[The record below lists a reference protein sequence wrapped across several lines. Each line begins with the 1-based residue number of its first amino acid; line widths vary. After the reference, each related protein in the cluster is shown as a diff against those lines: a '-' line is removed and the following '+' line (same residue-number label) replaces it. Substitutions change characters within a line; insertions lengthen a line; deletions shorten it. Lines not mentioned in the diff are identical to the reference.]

1 MGTAFQRDRNGH
13 RSGEL
18 ADPRVVARFRALAP
32 WVGAAM
38 VASAL
43 LVLLGWWQGIDG
55 LTRLLGGATAMKPS
69 SAVTFI
75 LAGVALL
82 ACARPGVS
90 GRWCALPNIAVALL
104 GGLSL
109 LEYLAG
115 IDPGIDHLFPDPE
128 AIALGMPAGRMSQM
142 TAVGFV
148 LLGGLGLLVRARRGV
163 LLAQAL
169 AAGLLAIGALALA
182 IAGYRYRVGEMTF
195 VPVAAPTA
203 ILLIAAALAWLALQP
218 PQGVMAVATADS
230 PGGVL
235 LRRMGLP
242 ALLLPLG
249 LAVAVRGLETRLGWS
264 HAEVIAA
271 LAFLSGAGMLV
282 MVMYMARLLHGL
294 DRQRRNAARLQDDAL
309 TDALTRLPN
318 RRAFDTALERL
329 LAGHR
334 QSDVGFALLMV
345 DLDRFKSY
353 NDDYGHLVGDEALR
367 RTGAVL
373 RGVLRPQ
380 DLAARYGGEEFAVLL
395 PATSA
400 IGARR
405 VATRLREGFHAQAW
419 PERPLT
425 ASIGIAWA
433 QPGDS
438 AASLI
443 SRADAALYQAKE
455 GGRDRACEALP
466 SAMSQ
471 MV

>member
-1 MGTAFQRDRNGH
+1 MGTDPNRGRHA

-18 ADPRVVARFRALAP
+18 ADPRLVARLRGLAP
-32 WVGAAM
+32 VVGVAMAACG
-38 VASAL
+38 L
-43 LVLLGWWQGIDG
+43 LVLCGWWLGVDG

-75 LAGVALL
+75 VAGAALL
-82 ACARPGVS
+82 ACATPRLP
-90 GRWCALPNIAVALL
+90 GRWCVLPNMVVALL

-109 LEYLAG
+109 LEYVVRRDLG
-115 IDPGIDHLFPDPE
+115 LDHLFPDPE
-128 AIALGMPAGRMSQM
+128 AIALGMPPGRMSQM
-142 TAVGFV
+142 TAVGFL
-148 LLGGLGLLVRARRGV
+148 LLGTLGLLVRARRGV
-163 LLAQAL
+163 MLAQGL
-169 AAGLLAIGALALA
+169 AAGLLAVGALALA
-182 IAGYRYRVGEMTF
+182 IAGYRYRVGAMAF

-203 ILLIAAALAWLALQP
+203 LLLMAGAMAWLALQP
-218 PQGVMAVATADS
+218 PIGVMAVVTADS
-230 PGGVL
+230 PGGML
-235 LRRMGLP
+235 LRRMGMP

-249 LAVAVRGLETRLGWS
+249 LAVAVRALETRLGWS
-264 HAEVIAA
+264 HAQVIAA
-271 LAFLSGAGMLV
+271 LAFFSGAGALV

-318 RRAFDTALERL
+318 RRAFDAALDRL
-329 LAGHR
+329 LDGHR
-334 QSDVGFALLMV
+334 HTDVGFALLMV

-367 RTGAVL
+367 RTGTVL

-395 PATSA
+395 PATSP

-443 SRADAALYQAKE
+443 ARADAALYKAKE
-455 GGRDRACEALP
+455 SGRDRACEALP
-466 SAMSQ
+466 AAMSQ